1 MKAIM
6 RLPDGRK
13 FKGNCEFQSIEE
25 AREQMTKAAVEDF
38 KVQPRVILV
47 LIETV
52 QEKQVA

>member
-13 FKGNCEFQSIEE
+13 FKGDCATETVEE
-25 AREQMTKAAVEDF
+25 AREQMVRAAVEDH
-38 KVQPRVILV
+38 KVQPRVVLV
-47 LIETV
+47 LIENV